1 MLLTLK
7 GEKCQYRGYPLAAR
21 HARSVPGMD
30 LTGRWIRTI
39 GIFFLF
45 LPSPFPFTPV
55 TARQSAAVVFG
66 ACLGFS
72 AIQRSWFARVN
83 ALCNFS
89 RKKARKVAAATS
101 GPVFEKASV
110 HPVYN
115 NGRLT

>member
-1 MLLTLK
+1 MLEVSPAWTSLDA
-7 GEKCQYRGYPLAAR
+7 GFEPSAF
-21 HARSVPGMD
+21 
-30 LTGRWIRTI
+30 
-39 GIFFLF
+39 FFLF

-55 TARQSAAVVFG
+55 TARQLAAVVFG